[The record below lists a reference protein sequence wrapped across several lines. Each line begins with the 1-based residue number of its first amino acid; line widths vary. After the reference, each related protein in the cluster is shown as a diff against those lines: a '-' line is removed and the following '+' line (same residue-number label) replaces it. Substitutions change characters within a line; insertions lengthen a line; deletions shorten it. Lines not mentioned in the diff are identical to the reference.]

1 MSEIKTEETT
11 DRSRRTFL
19 KLAGAGIA
27 LSSSAGSYARILGAN
42 DRVRVGLCGFS
53 ERFRDALLP
62 AFHEHAAELNFEFA
76 GFSDIWKMRR
86 EDGVAQLKKILGSD
100 VTPARNNEE
109 LLARKDV
116 DAVIVATS
124 DFQHAQHGVAAVRAG
139 RDGYIEKPLANT
151 MGDAK
156 DIRAAVRETGKS
168 VQLGTQRRSAAN
180 YQRAKEFIASGE
192 FGEIVNVE
200 MTWNVNQPGR
210 WRRPALVEKLKEE
223 HTDWKLW
230 LGDRPFEAFDPRKY
244 VEFRLFWPY
253 SSGIPDQWMVH
264 QIDTVHWFTGLA
276 HPRSVAAN
284 GGIYLWRDGRKNLDT
299 MTAVFDYGPLND
311 SSKGFQVVYSSRQT
325 NSAGEVKELYRSN
338 GGTLDLNKNVI
349 TGEGGLEESYA
360 KAMGM
365 KANQLRTRALLEKS
379 GGVES
384 GAHAGV
390 DEATSGNVRNWME
403 CVRSRKTP
411 NAHIDAGYSHSV
423 ALCMTIAAIQ
433 SGERV
438 TFDDSKQQ
446 VLAGGGPRSRRGGRR
461 RPPVG
466 PKFNINRA

>member
-1 MSEIKTEETT
+1 MSEDKISQSGT
-11 DRSRRTFL
+11 SRRTFL
-19 KLAGAGIA
+19 KIAGTGIA
-27 LSSSAGSYARILGAN
+27 LSSSPASYARILGAN
-42 DRVRVGLCGFS
+42 DRVRVGVFGFS

-62 AFHEHAAELNFEFA
+62 AFNQHAAEMNFEFA
-76 GFSDIWKMRR
+76 ALSDIWKLRR
-86 EDGVAQLKKILGSD
+86 EDGLAHLKK
-100 VTPARNNEE
+100 VTGKEVAGAHNNAE
-109 LLARKDV
+109 LLDRKDV

-139 RDGYIEKPLANT
+139 RDAYIEKPLANT

-156 DIRAAVRETGKS
+156 DIRAAVKETGKI
-168 VQLGTQRRSAAN
+168 VQIGTQRRSAAN

-223 HTDWKLW
+223 DTDWKLW
-230 LGDRPFEAFDPRKY
+230 LGNRPFEAFDPRKY

-276 HPRSVAAN
+276 HPRSVVAN
-284 GGIYLWRDGRKNLDT
+284 GGIYLWRDGRKNWDT
-299 MTAVFDYGPLND
+299 MTAVFDYGPQND
-311 SSKGFQVVYSSRQT
+311 STKGFQVVYSSRQT

-338 GGTLDLNKNVI
+338 GGTLDLDKNVI
-349 TGEGGLEESYA
+349 SGEGGLEESYA

-365 KANQLRTRALLEKS
+365 RANQLRTRPLAEKS
-379 GGVES
+379 AGVES

-390 DEATSGNVRNWME
+390 DEATSANMRNWME
-403 CVRSRKTP
+403 CVRSRKMP
-411 NAHIDAGYSHSV
+411 NAHIEAGYSHSV

-438 TFDDSKQQ
+438 TFDDGKQQ
-446 VLAGGGPRSRRGGRR
+446 VMAGGSPWPRL
-461 RPPVG
+461 
-466 PKFNINRA
+466 